1 MLTGRVDELQNGKIY
16 GWAFNEEQPD
26 EHLVVRVMRGPQV
39 IATGVANI
47 VRRDL
52 AEGGLGEGDHAFE
65 IAAPPNVVSFH
76 SLMIVAQSQRHGEIP
91 LPIATTDERR
101 FDELF
106 SMFSE
111 RYEEALVAF
120 KAEVDGLKARCEALE
135 SEGEEPGQASE
146 LPEDLAQRLIKL
158 ETQIDAAEV
167 FIVRIDETLR
177 KIVEDGKLRK
187 RKRFL
192 GIF

>member
-1 MLTGRVDELQNGKIY
+1 MLTGRVDEFQNGKIY
-16 GWAFNEEQPD
+16 GWAFNEDQPD
-26 EHLVVRVMRGPQV
+26 EHLLVRVMRGPQV

-52 AEGGLGEGDHAFE
+52 AEGGMGEGDHAFE

-101 FDELF
+101 FDEMF
-106 SMFSE
+106 SLFSE
-111 RYEEALVAF
+111 RYEEALVTF
-120 KAEVDGLKARCEALE
+120 KEEFDALKQRCDVLE
-135 SEGEEPGQASE
+135 SEDSKPASSGG
-146 LPEDLAQRLIKL
+146 LPEDLTQRLVSL
-158 ETQIDAAEV
+158 ETRLDAAEV
-167 FIVRIDETLR
+167 FILRIDETLR
-177 KIVEDGKLRK
+177 KIVEDGKSRK